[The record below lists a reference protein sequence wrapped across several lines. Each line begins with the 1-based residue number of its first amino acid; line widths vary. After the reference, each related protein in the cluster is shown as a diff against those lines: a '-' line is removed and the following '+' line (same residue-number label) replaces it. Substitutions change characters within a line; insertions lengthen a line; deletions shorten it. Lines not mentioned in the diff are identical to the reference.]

1 MSQLTKTL
9 SVYRNWQKKLVE
21 WKADLSHLIYPNTC
35 LICSAETNNK
45 KIQICHLCETDL
57 HYTQFEK
64 FQEASKLDKLF
75 WGRIKLETT
84 YSLLHFEKEI
94 STQKILHGIKY
105 QNKKK
110 LALEMG
116 KRIGINLLKIAK
128 FKEVDCLIPIPLH
141 TKKAYQRGYNQSQ
154 LLAEGITQ
162 TSNIPCN
169 EKLLKRIKHSDSQTK
184 KGRFKRWENV
194 QNTFTI
200 DVKNIKNYKHI
211 ALVDDVV
218 TTGATLEAC
227 VREIQAYYPKIKI
240 SIITL
245 AIAK

>member
-1 MSQLTKTL
+1 MSQHTKTL

-35 LICSAETNNK
+35 LICSAETSNK
-45 KIQICHLCETDL
+45 HIQICHLCETDL

-64 FQEASKLDKLF
+64 FQDASKLDKLF
-75 WGRIKLETT
+75 WGRIKVEAT
-84 YSLLHFEKEI
+84 YSLLYFEKEI
-94 STQKILHGIKY
+94 STKQILHGIKY
-105 QNKKK
+105 QNKKN

-116 KRIGINLLKIAK
+116 RRIGINILKTAK

-141 TKKAYQRGYNQSQ
+141 AKKAYQRGYNQSQ

-169 EKLLKRIKHSDSQTK
+169 EQLLKRIKHSESQTK

-194 QNTFTI
+194 QNTFRLDLTQL
-200 DVKNIKNYKHI
+200 NNYHHI

-218 TTGATLEAC
+218 TTGSTLEVC
-227 VREIQAYYPKIKI
+227 VREIQTHYPELKI

>member
-1 MSQLTKTL
+1 MSQHTKTL
-9 SVYRNWQKKLVE
+9 TIFRNWQKKLVE
-21 WKADLSHLIYPNTC
+21 WKTDLSHLIYPNTC
-35 LICSAETNNK
+35 LICSAETNNPH
-45 KIQICHLCETDL
+45 IQICHLCESDL
-57 HYTQFEK
+57 HYTEYEK
-64 FQEASKLDKLF
+64 FQEASKFDKLF
-75 WGRIKLETT
+75 WGRIKINAT
-84 YSLLHFEKEI
+84 YSLLYFEKEI
-94 STQKILHGIKY
+94 STQQILHSIKY
-105 QNKKK
+105 QNKKN

-116 KRIGINLLKIAK
+116 RRIGVNIVKSDK

-154 LLAEGITQ
+154 LLAEGIAK
-162 TSNIPCN
+162 TSNIPVN

-194 QNTFTI
+194 QNTFRVDT
-200 DVKNIKNYKHI
+200 NELNNYQHI

-218 TTGATLEAC
+218 TTGSTLEVCA
-227 VREIQAYYPKIKI
+227 REMQAHYPHLKM